1 MFHARLSQWMCWR
14 RSKPQEVGDGVGGGR
29 VGGGERGSGGGGGR
43 GGGGQRGMKAT
54 VTKTGAAAP
63 RLAR

>member
-1 MFHARLSQWMCWR
+1 MFNAQLSQWMCWR
-14 RSKPQEVGDGVGGGR
+14 RSKPQEAGDGVGGGR
-29 VGGGERGSGGGGGR
+29 GGGGERGSGRGGTGGR
-43 GGGGQRGMKAT
+43 GRGMRAT